1 MDSHYRDIQHY
12 RLRPRRHLSIALL
25 FFAIAT
31 GCNQPPEPPAAQP
44 AATARQPAP
53 AIVIVALGNS
63 LTAGL
68 GVDESQS
75 YPFLLEKKLHA
86 DGYDITVI
94 NAGVSGETSSGARSR
109 LNWVI
114 SSLAPDIVILET
126 GANDGL
132 RGIDPNLL
140 RDNLNGIITVLRD
153 NDIDVILAD
162 ILKIRGQRVHAEL
175 QRLVLALR
183 QSAGNL
189 GGDRGRRRY
198 VGPRQ
203 QLKRAVFENHVSF
216 LAFSRRPFR
225 CGRPGSSGVLGMGNR
240 DREQQQ
246 QQRCRHRRDTPR
258 SHRFSPGFPDH
269 LSPNHCKSIP
279 TGSGRHAPCP
289 IVNGNAP
296 KAANL
301 HSTPSSRH
309 QRSAAVNPSSAVQRG
324 Q

>member
-153 NDIDVILAD
+153 NDIDVILAGM
-162 ILKIRGQRVHAEL
+162 RMPP
-175 QRLVLALR
+175 
-183 QSAGNL
+183 NL
-189 GGDRGRRRY
+189 GPDY
-198 VGPRQ
+198 T
-203 QLKRAVFENHVSF
+203 RAFAEVF
-216 LAFSRRPFR
+216 
-225 CGRPGSSGVLGMGNR
+225 
-240 DREQQQ
+240 
-246 QQRCRHRRDTPR
+246 
-258 SHRFSPGFPDH
+258 
-269 LSPNHCKSIP
+269 
-279 TGSGRHAPCP
+279 
-289 IVNGNAP
+289 
-296 KAANL
+296 
-301 HSTPSSRH
+301 
-309 QRSAAVNPSSAVQRG
+309 AAVSDTRRIGYIPFFLKDVAGRAHLNQADGMHPNADGYKIIVDTLYPYVKTAVDNLIKQN
-324 Q
+324 